1 MDNQDFATTKV
12 AQDNSPTAS
21 APSEEAAGLLPSGK
35 VLTPVEPIGNT
46 QRGLTAAE
54 VESRVAAG
62 LVNGKYEVRTKNYWE
77 IFRTNTFTLFNLLNL
92 TLALLVVFLGHSPK
106 NVGFV
111 LPAVINWIIG
121 MVQEVRAKRTI
132 DKLSLLSA
140 PKVCVVRDETE
151 IDVQIAEVVMDDL
164 MVLSSGDQICAD
176 CVLIE
181 GSCEVNESLI
191 TGESDPVAK
200 HQGDTLLSGSFLVS
214 GKAEARV
221 VHIGMENYV
230 NKISSGAKYIKS
242 TNSEILR
249 ALRTVIKLMSI
260 VVVPLGILL
269 FLKQYLLQHNPLD
282 QSVVSMVS
290 SMSGMIPQGLMAL
303 SSAVFA
309 IGIIR
314 LSRHNTLA
322 QDLYCIETLA
332 RVDVLCLDKTGTI
345 TEGSMQVKKVLTVVD
360 NSEERVQRILSTM
373 VDILPD
379 SNPTYNAVKEYCV
392 GKPRDPEAQPVYVVP
407 FNSARKW
414 SGISLAGGSYIMGA
428 AEFVFPDRTEEMQ
441 ALLDGYSRDGY
452 RVLVLATAPA
462 VMNGPELPQGLSMM
476 AYILISDKIRAEA
489 PDTLRFFAEE
499 DVDIRIISGDN
510 PVTVSAIARE
520 AGLKQCE
527 YVDMSTIETEEQ
539 LVEASR
545 KYKVFGRVT
554 PEQKLKLVKALKADG
569 HTVAMTGDG
578 VNDVLAL
585 KEADCSIAMAAGS
598 DAARN
603 VAQLVLLDSNFASM
617 PRIVAEGRRSINNL
631 QRSAAL
637 YLVKTMY
644 MALLT
649 ILFLIVGD
657 YPFEPNHITLIGIA
671 TIGIPSFFLALES
684 NHERVQGHFLQNA
697 ITKSAPGA
705 VTIVF
710 AFAFLQLLLHVMPER
725 FALTDDQ
732 VSTVSVLLLVGNGFF
747 VLFNVCRPFTAGHFV
762 LYVGMWLIFALGWL
776 LCSIPWDFHI
786 MGRTLNL
793 RDLNWF
799 SMTPMGEMTG
809 NIWLYSGVTL
819 GFSMFVFTLLTYL
832 AHQFNLFSAKRMMR
846 ALRLEDKA

>member
-1 MDNQDFATTKV
+1 MIEQEIAIE
-12 AQDNSPTAS
+12 PTS
-21 APSEEAAGLLPSGK
+21 VVEE
-35 VLTPVEPIGNT
+35 
-46 QRGLTAAE
+46 QRGLTDAQVAE
-54 VESRVAAG
+54 RVAAG
-62 LVNGKYEVRTKNYWE
+62 LTNGRSEVRTKSLWK

-92 TLALLVVFLGHSPK
+92 ALALLVVFLGHSPK

-111 LPAVINWIIG
+111 VPAVINWIIG

-140 PKVCVVRDETE
+140 PKARVIRGGEERD
-151 IDVQIAEVVMDDL
+151 VALSEVVMDDL
-164 MVLSSGDQICAD
+164 TVLSSGDQIIAD
-176 CVLIE
+176 SVVIE
-181 GSCEVNESLI
+181 GGCEVNESLI
-191 TGESDPVAK
+191 TGESDPVVK
-200 HQGDTLLSGSFLVS
+200 RQGDTLLSGSFLVS
-214 GKAEARV
+214 GKVEARV
-221 VHIGMENYV
+221 IHIGMDNYAA
-230 NKISSGAKYIKS
+230 KIASGAKYIKG

-260 VVVPLGILL
+260 VVVPLGVLL
-269 FLKQYLLQHNPLD
+269 LLKQHLWQHNPLD

-303 SSAVFA
+303 SSTVFA

-314 LSRHNTLA
+314 LSRHKTLS

-345 TEGSMQVKKVLTVVD
+345 TEGSMQVKKMLTVVD
-360 NSEERVQRILSTM
+360 NSEERVQRVLAAM

-379 SNPTYNAVKEYCV
+379 SNPTYNAVKEFC
-392 GKPRDPEAQPVYVVP
+392 RDKQRAEVSEPQFVAP

-414 SGISLAGGSYIMGA
+414 SGVSVDGHSYIMGA
-428 AEFVFPDRTEEMQ
+428 AEFVFAERTDEMQ
-441 ALLDGYSRDGY
+441 SLLNRYSQEGY
-452 RVLVLATAPA
+452 RVLVLAESDA
-462 VMNGPELPQGLSMM
+462 VMEEAVLPAGLSLM
-476 AYILISDKIRAEA
+476 AYILISDKIRDEA
-489 PDTLRFFAEE
+489 PATLRFFAEE

-520 AGLKQCE
+520 AGLTQCE
-527 YVDMSTIETEEQ
+527 YVDMSTIETDEA
-539 LVEASR
+539 LTEASR

-554 PEQKLKLVKALKADG
+554 PEQKLKLVKALKSDG

-598 DAARN
+598 DAARS

-649 ILFLIVGD
+649 MLFLIVGD

-671 TIGIPSFFLALES
+671 TIGLPSFFLALEA
-684 NHERVQGHFLQNA
+684 NRERVQGHFLQNA
-697 ITKSAPGA
+697 LTKSAPGA
-705 VTIVF
+705 VTILLS
-710 AFAFLQLLLHVMPER
+710 FAFLQLLLHVMPAR
-725 FALTDDQ
+725 FALPPDHM
-732 VSTVSVLLLVGNGFF
+732 STVSVLLLVANGFF
-747 VLFNVCRPFTAGHFV
+747 VLFNVCRPFTIGHFV
-762 LYVGMWLIFALGWL
+762 LYVCMWLIFSVGWL
-776 LCSIPWDFHI
+776 FCSIPWDFHI
-786 MGRTLNL
+786 MGRTINL
-793 RDLNWF
+793 AELNWF
-799 SMTPMGEMTG
+799 SLTPMGEMTDA
-809 NIWLYSGVTL
+809 IWLYAGVCI
-819 GFSMFVFTLLTYL
+819 GFSMLVFTLFSFL
-832 AHQFNLFSAKRMMR
+832 ANQYNLFSAKKMMR
-846 ALRLEDKA
+846 ALHLEDKA